1 MSLIGSQRTEGP
13 KIEILRTLTQN
24 RISRHILR
32 GFVKRCQSC
41 GDTRLNVALELIA
54 GIREHGCRSC
64 KLSTSAIRRI
74 ISSGSSAFGADP
86 EFVFKGL
93 SDSIF
98 RRSLSSVISGLARFG
113 ARTPFVP
120 GAPFQVVW
128 NVTRACNLKCK
139 HCYEIA
145 GTRTSDEMTTE
156 DALSCIDTLADAGIV
171 FLGLSGGEPSLR
183 PDILTLIRH
192 ATDSGIYVAMATNG
206 TTLSSVG
213 RVIDLKEAGLKFVQ
227 ISLDG
232 ASGATHDSFRGVP
245 GSFRKTIQGIKNC
258 VDEGLFVEVAMTV
271 TRLNLEELF
280 DTARL
285 CRSLGVRWF
294 MIYNFVPVGRGTA
307 IWESDLTPNE
317 REKMLHDIL
326 DMMLSKS
333 SPEDMDVLTT
343 APQLGRVAQMAGK
356 GACGFSSQP
365 SEELFPTHFFNARL
379 PVQMR
384 ELSKFIGGCG
394 AGRFYLTVEPN
405 GDIYPCV
412 FFPHIPKVRVGN
424 ILRDDFEKL
433 WSENKVVNDLRNKDL
448 LKGACGKCENR
459 YVCGGCRARAM
470 QYFDD
475 YHAPDPGCIRN
486 MAFWKALKACE
497 SAHERFR
504 AAIQKATPKASQRG

>member
-1 MSLIGSQRTEGP
+1 MIGTHGTDNPE
-13 KIEILRTLTQN
+13 IEILKTLIQN
-24 RISRHILR
+24 RISRRILR
-32 GFVKRCQSC
+32 GFVKRCRSC
-41 GDTRLNVALELIA
+41 GNSRLDVGLELIA
-54 GIREHGCRSC
+54 GIRQHGCRSC
-64 KLSTSAIRRI
+64 RLAASIIRRI
-74 ISSGSSAFGADP
+74 ITSGSSAFGADP
-86 EFVFKGL
+86 EFVVKGL
-93 SDSIF
+93 SNPIF

-139 HCYEIA
+139 HCYEVA
-145 GTRTSDEMTTE
+145 GIRTSDEMTTD

-171 FLGLSGGEPSLR
+171 FLALSGGEPSLR

-206 TTLSSVG
+206 TTLSKVG
-213 RVIDLKEAGLKFVQ
+213 RVLELKEAGLKFVQ

-232 ASGATHDSFRGVP
+232 ASEETHDSFRGVP
-245 GSFRKTIQGIKNC
+245 GTFGKTVQGIRNC

-271 TRLNLEELF
+271 TRHNLAELP
-280 DTARL
+280 DTVQL
-285 CRSLGVRWF
+285 CKSLKVRWF
-294 MIYNFVPVGRGTA
+294 MVYNFVPVGRGSA
-307 IWESDLTPNE
+307 IRESDLTPGE

-326 DMMLSKS
+326 GMILSKS
-333 SPEDMDVLTT
+333 TSEDMDILTT
-343 APQLGRVAQMAGK
+343 APQLGRVARMAATE
-356 GACGFSSQP
+356 ACAYSYQSS
-365 SEELFPTHFFNARL
+365 EGLYPTHFFNARL
-379 PVQMR
+379 PEQMR

-412 FFPHIPKVRVGN
+412 FFPHTPKVRVGN
-424 ILRDDFEKL
+424 ILRDDFQKL
-433 WSENKVVNDLRNKDL
+433 WNENQVLNDLRNKDL
-448 LKGACGKCENR
+448 LKGACGTCEDR

-470 QYFDD
+470 QYFND

-486 MAFWKALKACE
+486 LAFWKALRARE

-504 AAIQKATPKASQRG
+504 TAIQKATPKVSQRG